1 MARAGLG
8 HANLRSPVPPLTSYL
23 ESPAPMDELL
33 LALRCGRISFDLFE
47 RRTRP
52 VWTALAENL
61 LRRWRGPVAVS
72 VDDMRQ
78 ELMLGAWIFV
88 AHWDPKRLGPDGQP
102 VAIGRFV
109 TFNACDKAKK
119 WLHQQR
125 NAYRRDDKSP
135 SRVERNF
142 SSYRR
147 SGDEEGQVEEQ
158 LLQKVS
164 TASSAEELL
173 LRREAL
179 VAASDRAPL
188 EHRPAMLALAQTG
201 DLDLAAE
208 RLAQSPIAYAVH
220 NIRSEA
226 DARRAVVRAIQ
237 AVA

>member
-1 MARAGLG
+1 
-8 HANLRSPVPPLTSYL
+8 
-23 ESPAPMDELL
+23 MDELL
-33 LALRCGRISFDLFE
+33 IALRCGRISFDLFE

-52 VWTALAENL
+52 LWTALAENL

-78 ELMLGAWIFV
+78 ELLLGAWIFV
-88 AHWDPKRLGPDGQP
+88 AHWDPKQLGSDGHP
-102 VAIGRFV
+102 IAISRYV

-135 SRVERNF
+135 ARLERNF

-147 SGDEEGQVEEQ
+147 AGDEEGQVEEA
-158 LLQKVS
+158 LLQRCSIDAV
-164 TASSAEELL
+164 AETHLL
-173 LRREAL
+173 ERETLAL
-179 VAASDRAPL
+179 AAAAAPIQ
-188 EHRPAMLALAQTG
+188 HRPAMLAVAQTG

-208 RLAQSPIAYAVH
+208 VLAQNPVAYAVH
-220 NIRSEA
+220 NIKSVA
-226 DARRAVVRAIQ
+226 DARRAIVRAVQ